1 MRYPLLLFIFFLISF
16 RLFGQNET
24 AFLKGTVSFVSS
36 QNVYV
41 KFESTEKINIGD
53 TLFIKK
59 ATSLLPALIVKNK
72 SSISCVCTSLMTE
85 KFKVSDEIFS
95 QHIIEK
101 EDPISIKDKIEE
113 APVAGKQNAVTEE
126 APTPDTQGEKK
137 TKQDINGRISAAS
150 YSNLSSYSG
159 DSHRMQYTF
168 SMQANHIGDSKL
180 SIENYITFRHTLGEW
195 NEVQENLGNAL
206 KIYSLAAKYDFNP
219 ATNLVFGRKINSKI
233 SSMGAID
240 GLQFEKGMGRFLVGA
255 LAGSRPD
262 YADYGINPD
271 LLQFGAY
278 VGLVSVDKEKFQQ
291 TTLAFVEQKNNGQ
304 TDRRFV
310 YFQHSD
316 ALMKN
321 LNVFVSAELDLYK
334 KINNEVQ
341 NTASLTNIYF
351 SLRYK
356 LSKKINISASYDNR
370 KDIIYYESYK
380 NFIDQLIDNETRQGL
395 RFNINYRPLKKLT
408 VGANASWRFQRS
420 GANDAKNLNAY
431 LTYSRI
437 PGLNASATLSANL
450 LQTGYLDSKIFGLK
464 MAKDII
470 AGKFNGE
477 IYYRYV
483 DYQYKNYEF
492 SVNQHIAGLSF
503 AVNITRK
510 LGFYIYYEGTFDNQ
524 DRTFNRVN
532 AKIIQRF

>member
-1 MRYPLLLFIFFLISF
+1 MRYPLLSIIFFLISF
-16 RLFGQNET
+16 HLFGQNET
-24 AFLKGTVSFVSS
+24 TFLKGTVSFVSS

-41 KFESTEKINIGD
+41 KFESTEKIDIGD

-59 ATSLLPALIVKNK
+59 ENKLSPVLVVKNK
-72 SSISCVCTSLMTE
+72 SSISCVCSSLMAE

-101 EDPISIKDKIEE
+101 EEPISIKDKIEE

-126 APTPDTQGEKK
+126 TPTPDVQGEKK
-137 TKQDINGRISAAS
+137 IKQDINGRISAAS

-180 SIENYITFRHTLGEW
+180 SLENYITFRHTLGEW

-341 NTASLTNIYF
+341 NTTSLTNIYF

-370 KDIIYYESYK
+370 RDIIYYESYK
-380 NFIDQLIDNETRQGL
+380 NFIDQLIDNETRQGF

-408 VGANASWRFQRS
+408 VGANASWRFQKS

>member
-1 MRYPLLLFIFFLISF
+1 M
-16 RLFGQNET
+16 
-24 AFLKGTVSFVSS
+24 
-36 QNVYV
+36 
-41 KFESTEKINIGD
+41 
-53 TLFIKK
+53 
-59 ATSLLPALIVKNK
+59 
-72 SSISCVCTSLMTE
+72 
-85 KFKVSDEIFS
+85 SDEIVVPRS
-95 QHIIEK
+95 IEK
-101 EDPISIKDKIEE
+101 EEPISIKDKIEE
-113 APVAGKQNAVTEE
+113 APVAGKQNAVAEE
-126 APTPDTQGEKK
+126 TPTPDAQGEKK
-137 TKQDINGRISAAS
+137 IKQDINGRISAAS

-180 SIENYITFRHTLGEW
+180 SIENYITFRHTIGEW

-206 KIYSLAAKYDFNP
+206 KIYSLDAKYDFNP
-219 ATNLVFGRKINSKI
+219 TTNLVFGRKINSKI

-278 VGLVSVDKEKFQQ
+278 VGLVSADKEKFQQ
-291 TTLAFVEQKNNGQ
+291 STLAFVEQKNNGQ
-304 TDRRFV
+304 TDRRFI

-321 LNVFVSAELDLYK
+321 LNIFVSAELDLYK
-334 KINNEVQ
+334 KINNEIQ

-370 KDIIYYESYK
+370 KNIIYYESYK
-380 NFIDQLIDNETRQGL
+380 NFIDQLIDDETRQGL

-408 VGANASWRFQRS
+408 VGANASWRFQKS

-464 MAKDII
+464 IAKDII

-510 LGFYIYYEGTFDNQ
+510 LGFYILLRG
-524 DRTFNRVN
+524 VLS
-532 AKIIQRF
+532 IIRIAPLTG

>member
-1 MRYPLLLFIFFLISF
+1 MRYPLLLFVFILISF

-24 AFLKGTVSFVSS
+24 AFLKGTVSFISS

-59 ATSLLPALIVKNK
+59 ENKFSPALVVKNK
-72 SSISCVCTSLMTE
+72 SSISCVCTSLLTE
-85 KFKVSDEIFS
+85 KFKASDEIFS
-95 QHIIEK
+95 QHIIKK
-101 EDPISIKDKIEE
+101 EEPISIKDKIEE

-126 APTPDTQGEKK
+126 TPTPDAQGEKK
-137 TKQDINGRISAAS
+137 IRQDINGRISAAS

-159 DSHRMQYTF
+159 DNHRMQYTF

-180 SIENYITFRHTLGEW
+180 SLENYITFRHTLGEW

-206 KIYSLAAKYDFNP
+206 KIYSLDAKYDFNP
-219 ATNLVFGRKINSKI
+219 TTNLVFGRKINSKI

-278 VGLVSVDKEKFQQ
+278 VGLVSVNKEKFQQ
-291 TTLAFVEQKNNGQ
+291 TTLAVVEQKNNGQ

-321 LNVFVSAELDLYK
+321 LNIFVSAELDLYK

-370 KDIIYYESYK
+370 RDIIYYESYK

-408 VGANASWRFQRS
+408 VGANASWRFQKS

-470 AGKFNGE
+470 AGKFNAE

>member
-1 MRYPLLLFIFFLISF
+1 MRYPLLSIIFFLISF
-16 RLFGQNET
+16 HLFGQNET
-24 AFLKGTVSFVSS
+24 TFLKGTVSFVSS

-41 KFESTEKINIGD
+41 KFESTEKIDIGD

-59 ATSLLPALIVKNK
+59 ENKLSPVLVVKNK
-72 SSISCVCTSLMTE
+72 SSISCVCSSLMAE

-101 EDPISIKDKIEE
+101 EEPISIKDKIEE

-126 APTPDTQGEKK
+126 TPTPDVQGEKK
-137 TKQDINGRISAAS
+137 IKQDINGRISAAS

-180 SIENYITFRHTLGEW
+180 SLENYITFRHTLGEW

-341 NTASLTNIYF
+341 NTTSLTNIYF

-370 KDIIYYESYK
+370 RDIIYYESYK
-380 NFIDQLIDNETRQGL
+380 NFIDQLIDNETRQGF

-408 VGANASWRFQRS
+408 VGANASWRFQKS

-532 AKIIQRF
+532 AKVIQRF